1 MPASNKITQTAP
13 TSQAAAQVMQNNL
26 GKERFGFTIFMS
38 ACLHVIIIA
47 GVGFS
52 FITESAST
60 PAIEITL
67 AQYRSEIAPEQ
78 ADFIAQENQI
88 GSGSLD
94 EAIAPATP
102 FESAVYDEQIQEVQ
116 PIPTPAAS
124 SQQTQDLRVLS
135 STEADEMLRQQM
147 ESRIPEES
155 QVLSEHSSPQDIAL
169 AIASLQAQLDIQ
181 QQAFANRPRRYTISS
196 ASTQQRHDA
205 LYLDNWR
212 KRIELIGNQ
221 HYPDQARQNDI
232 FGSLRMMVTL
242 RPDGSVAEIRIL
254 QGSGH
259 QVLDQAAVDIVS
271 LASPFDPFPE
281 ELRGSVDLLEII
293 RTWRFRP
300 GNAFSSQ

>member
-1 MPASNKITQTAP
+1 MAASSSSGPAT
-13 TSQAAAQVMQNNL
+13 
-26 GKERFGFTIFMS
+26 GERFGFTFFMS
-38 ACLHVIIIA
+38 ACLHVIVIA

-52 FITESAST
+52 FMTESAST

-67 AQYRSEIAPEQ
+67 AQYRSDIAPDE

-88 GSGSLD
+88 GSGSVD

-102 FESAVYDEQIQEVQ
+102 FESMLYDEHIQEVQ
-116 PIPTPAAS
+116 PIPTPAPSALQLEDIRILTS
-124 SQQTQDLRVLS
+124 SD
-135 STEADEMLRQQM
+135 ADEALRQQM
-147 ESRIPEES
+147 DSQTPEDS
-155 QVLSEHSSPQDIAL
+155 PVLSEHSSPQDIAF
-169 AIASLQAQLDIQ
+169 AIASLQAQLDLQ
-181 QQAFANRPRRYTISS
+181 QQAYAKRPRRYTISS

-221 HYPDQARQNDI
+221 HYPEAARQNEI

-259 QVLDQAAVDIVS
+259 LILDQAAVDIVR
-271 LASPFDPFPE
+271 LASPFDPFPG
-281 ELRGSVDLLEII
+281 ELRDNVDLLEII

>member
-1 MPASNKITQTAP
+1 MLASNNTN
-13 TSQAAAQVMQNNL
+13 QAAATKHATTLADQNNL
-26 GKERFGFTIFMS
+26 GKERFGFTVFMS

-67 AQYRSEIAPEQ
+67 AQYRSENAPDQ

-124 SQQTQDLRVLS
+124 AQQTQDLRVLS
-135 STEADEMLRQQM
+135 STEADELLRQQM
-147 ESRIPEES
+147 ESQVPQDS
-155 QVLSEHSSPQDIAL
+155 PVLSEHSSPQDIAL

-212 KRIELIGNQ
+212 KRIELVGNQ
-221 HYPDQARQNDI
+221 HYPDQARQNEI

-271 LASPFDPFPE
+271 LASPFDPFPD

>member
-1 MPASNKITQTAP
+1 MPASTDTGN
-13 TSQAAAQVMQNNL
+13 AQNATLLVSQNNL
-26 GKERFGFTIFMS
+26 GNERFGFTVFMS

-52 FITESAST
+52 FMTESASM

-67 AQYRSEIAPEQ
+67 AQYRSDTAPDQ

-88 GSGSLD
+88 GSGSVD
-94 EAIAPATP
+94 ERIAPATP
-102 FESAVYDEQIQEVQ
+102 FESVLYDEQIQEVQ

-124 SQQTQDLRVLS
+124 AQQIQDVRILS
-135 STEADEMLRQQM
+135 STEADELLRQQM
-147 ESRIPEES
+147 ESQLPDDRAA
-155 QVLSEHSSPQDIAL
+155 LSEHSSPQDIAL

-181 QQAFANRPRRYTISS
+181 QQAYANRPRRYTISS
-196 ASTQQRHDA
+196 ASTQKRHDA

-212 KRIELIGNQ
+212 KRIELVGNQ
-221 HYPDQARQNDI
+221 HYPDEARQNEI
-232 FGSLRMMVTL
+232 FGSLRMMVTI
-242 RPDGSVAEIRIL
+242 RPDGSVAEIRVL

-259 QVLDQAAVDIVS
+259 QVLDQAAVDIVR
-271 LASPFDPFPE
+271 LAAPFDAFPD

>member
-1 MPASNKITQTAP
+1 MQPETNKAAPVKPATALSTQANTA
-13 TSQAAAQVMQNNL
+13 TD
-26 GKERFGFTIFMS
+26 RFGFTVFMS

-47 GVGFS
+47 GLGFS
-52 FITESAST
+52 FATESVST

-67 AQYRSEIAPEQ
+67 AQYRSETAPEQ

-102 FESAVYDEQIQEVQ
+102 FESAVYDEQIREVQ
-116 PIPTPAAS
+116 PVPTPAS
-124 SQQTQDLRVLS
+124 SAQQTEDLRVLS
-135 STEADEMLRQQM
+135 STEADELLRQQM
-147 ESRIPEES
+147 QSQTPEES
-155 QVLSEHSSPQDIAL
+155 RVLSEHSSPQDIAL

-181 QQAFANRPRRYTISS
+181 QQAYANRPRRYTISS

-212 KRIELIGNQ
+212 KRIELVGNQ
-221 HYPDQARQNDI
+221 HYPDQARQNEI

-281 ELRGSVDLLEII
+281 ELRGNVDLLEII

>member
-1 MPASNKITQTAP
+1 MPARADIN
-13 TSQAAAQVMQNNL
+13 QAAASA
-26 GKERFGFTIFMS
+26 GRERFGFTMFMS

-52 FITESAST
+52 YLSESASS

-67 AQYRSEIAPEQ
+67 AQYRSETAPER
-78 ADFIAQENQI
+78 ADFIAQENQL
-88 GSGSLD
+88 GSGTLD

-102 FESAVYDEQIQEVQ
+102 FESLIYDEQIQEVQ
-116 PIPTPAAS
+116 PVPTLSAS
-124 SQQTQDLRVLS
+124 AQLEQDVRILS
-135 STEADEMLRQQM
+135 STDAEELRRQQM
-147 ESRIPEES
+147 EAQLEQDSRL
-155 QVLSEHSSPQDIAL
+155 LSEHSSPEDIAL

-221 HYPDQARQNDI
+221 HYPEQARQNDI

-271 LASPFDPFPE
+271 LASPFDPFPP

>member
-1 MPASNKITQTAP
+1 MPASSNTGKHDQANTLA
-13 TSQAAAQVMQNNL
+13 SQSNL
-26 GKERFGFTIFMS
+26 GNERFGFTVFMS

-52 FITESAST
+52 FMTESASM

-67 AQYRSEIAPEQ
+67 AQYRSDTAPEQ

-88 GSGSLD
+88 GSGSVD
-94 EAIAPATP
+94 ERIAPATP
-102 FESAVYDEQIQEVQ
+102 FESVLYDEQIQEVQ

-124 SQQTQDLRVLS
+124 AQQIQDIRILS
-135 STEADEMLRQQM
+135 STEADELLRQQM
-147 ESRIPEES
+147 ESQLPDDS
-155 QVLSEHSSPQDIAL
+155 SVLSEHSSPQDIAL

-181 QQAFANRPRRYTISS
+181 QQAYANRPRRYTISS
-196 ASTQQRHDA
+196 ASTQKRHDA

-212 KRIELIGNQ
+212 KRIELVGNQ
-221 HYPDQARQNDI
+221 HYPDEARQNEI
-232 FGSLRMMVTL
+232 FGSLRMMVTI
-242 RPDGSVAEIRIL
+242 RPDGSVAEIRVL

-259 QVLDQAAVDIVS
+259 QVLDLAAVDIVR
-271 LASPFDPFPE
+271 LAAPFDAFPD

>member
-1 MPASNKITQTAP
+1 MPASTDTGNARNATLLV
-13 TSQAAAQVMQNNL
+13 SQNNL
-26 GKERFGFTIFMS
+26 GNERFGFTVFMS

-52 FITESAST
+52 FMTESASM

-67 AQYRSEIAPEQ
+67 AQYRSDTAPDQ

-88 GSGSLD
+88 GSGSVD
-94 EAIAPATP
+94 ERIAPATP
-102 FESAVYDEQIQEVQ
+102 FESVLYDEQIQEVQ

-124 SQQTQDLRVLS
+124 AQQIQDVRILS
-135 STEADEMLRQQM
+135 STEADELLRQQM
-147 ESRIPEES
+147 ESQLPDDRAA
-155 QVLSEHSSPQDIAL
+155 LSEHSSPQDIAL

-181 QQAFANRPRRYTISS
+181 QQAYANRPRRYTISS
-196 ASTQQRHDA
+196 ASTQKRHDA

-212 KRIELIGNQ
+212 KRIELVGNQ
-221 HYPDQARQNDI
+221 HYPDEARQNEI
-232 FGSLRMMVTL
+232 FGSLRMMVTI
-242 RPDGSVAEIRIL
+242 RPDGSVAEIRVL

-259 QVLDQAAVDIVS
+259 QVLDQAAVDIVR
-271 LASPFDPFPE
+271 LAAPFDAFPD

>member
-1 MPASNKITQTAP
+1 MPASTDTGNARNATLLA
-13 TSQAAAQVMQNNL
+13 SQNNL
-26 GKERFGFTIFMS
+26 GNERFGFTVFMS

-52 FITESAST
+52 FMTESASM

-67 AQYRSEIAPEQ
+67 AQYRSDTAPDQ

-88 GSGSLD
+88 GSGSVD
-94 EAIAPATP
+94 ERIAPATP
-102 FESAVYDEQIQEVQ
+102 FESVLYDEQIQEVQ

-124 SQQTQDLRVLS
+124 AQQIQDVRILS
-135 STEADEMLRQQM
+135 STEADELLRQQM
-147 ESRIPEES
+147 ESQLPDDRAA
-155 QVLSEHSSPQDIAL
+155 LSEHSSPQDIAL

-181 QQAFANRPRRYTISS
+181 QQAYANRPRRYTISS
-196 ASTQQRHDA
+196 ASTQKRHDA

-212 KRIELIGNQ
+212 KRIELVGNQ
-221 HYPDQARQNDI
+221 HYPDEARQNEI
-232 FGSLRMMVTL
+232 FGSLRMMVTI
-242 RPDGSVAEIRIL
+242 RPDGSVAEIRVL

-259 QVLDQAAVDIVS
+259 QVLDQAAVDIVR
-271 LASPFDPFPE
+271 LAAPFDAFPD

>member
-1 MPASNKITQTAP
+1 MPVQPETSKAAPVKPATALSTQTNTA
-13 TSQAAAQVMQNNL
+13 ND
-26 GKERFGFTIFMS
+26 RFGFTVFMS

-47 GVGFS
+47 GLGFS
-52 FITESAST
+52 FATESVST

-67 AQYRSEIAPEQ
+67 AQYRSETAPEQ

-102 FESAVYDEQIQEVQ
+102 FESAVYDEQIREVQ
-116 PIPTPAAS
+116 PVPTPAAS
-124 SQQTQDLRVLS
+124 AQQTEDLRVLS
-135 STEADEMLRQQM
+135 STEADELLRQQM
-147 ESRIPEES
+147 QSQTPEES
-155 QVLSEHSSPQDIAL
+155 RVLSEHSSPQDIAL

-181 QQAFANRPRRYTISS
+181 QQAYANRPRRYTISS

-212 KRIELIGNQ
+212 KRIELVGNQ
-221 HYPDQARQNDI
+221 HYPDQARQNEI

-281 ELRGSVDLLEII
+281 ELRGNVDLLEII

>member
-1 MPASNKITQTAP
+1 MSVNTDTNK
-13 TSQAAAQVMQNNL
+13 AAAGNQPAALASQNNL
-26 GKERFGFTIFMS
+26 GKERFGFTVFMS

-52 FITESAST
+52 FVTESAST

-67 AQYRSEIAPEQ
+67 AQYRSETAPDE
-78 ADFIAQENQI
+78 ADFIAQENQL

-124 SQQTQDLRVLS
+124 AQQTQDLRVLS
-135 STEADEMLRQQM
+135 STEADELLRQQI
-147 ESRIPEES
+147 ESRSPEDS

-212 KRIELIGNQ
+212 KRIELVGNQ
-221 HYPDQARQNDI
+221 HYPDQARQNEI

-281 ELRGSVDLLEII
+281 ELRGNVDLLEII

>member
-1 MPASNKITQTAP
+1 MPASSNSGKH
-13 TSQAAAQVMQNNL
+13 SQANTLASQNTL
-26 GKERFGFTIFMS
+26 GNERFGFTVFMS

-52 FITESAST
+52 FMTESASM

-67 AQYRSEIAPEQ
+67 AQYRSDTAPEQ

-88 GSGSLD
+88 GSGSVD
-94 EAIAPATP
+94 ERIAPATP
-102 FESAVYDEQIQEVQ
+102 FESVLYDEQIQEVQ

-124 SQQTQDLRVLS
+124 AQQIQDVRILS
-135 STEADEMLRQQM
+135 STEADELLRQHM
-147 ESRIPEES
+147 ESELPDNS
-155 QVLSEHSSPQDIAL
+155 SVLSEHSSPQDIAL

-181 QQAFANRPRRYTISS
+181 QQAYANRPRRYTISS
-196 ASTQQRHDA
+196 ASTQKRHDA

-212 KRIELIGNQ
+212 KRIELVGNQ
-221 HYPDQARQNDI
+221 HYPDEARQNEI
-232 FGSLRMMVTL
+232 FGSLRMMVTI
-242 RPDGSVAEIRIL
+242 RPDGTVAEIRVL

-259 QVLDQAAVDIVS
+259 QVLDLAAVDIVR
-271 LASPFDPFPE
+271 LAAPFDAFPD